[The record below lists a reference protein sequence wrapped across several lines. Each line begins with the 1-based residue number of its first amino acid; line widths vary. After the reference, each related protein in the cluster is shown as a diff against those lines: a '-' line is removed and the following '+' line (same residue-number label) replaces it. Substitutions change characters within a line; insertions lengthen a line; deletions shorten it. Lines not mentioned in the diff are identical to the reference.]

1 MGNFV
6 SYYGELYCDKHV
18 DMPTLDR
25 MIGNLTLKLD
35 EKDVATLGAPI
46 NMNEVQ
52 EVLKKVP
59 KGKTPG
65 PDLLPYE
72 IYRALLGLA
81 ATAIAK
87 KAYLVTEMESQP
99 ESWLD
104 ISVAVLPKEEDLYS
118 THKFRPISLL
128 NNDYKIVMKVWAT
141 GLDPSCLNG

>member
-1 MGNFV
+1 
-6 SYYGELYCDKHV
+6 
-18 DMPTLDR
+18 

-46 NMNEVQ
+46 NMNKVR

-59 KGKTPG
+59 RGKTPG

-87 KAYLVTEMESQP
+87 IANLVTEMESQP
-99 ESWLD
+99 DSWLD
-104 ISVAVLPKEEDLYS
+104 ISVAVLPKEEDLY
-118 THKFRPISLL
+118 
-128 NNDYKIVMKVWAT
+128 
-141 GLDPSCLNG
+141 